1 MAKLNILGAIST
13 GLIEGGKAAQ
23 TYGAMKLKEEYMA
36 EEKQAAAAAATSDK
50 QKFLIEQVDK
60 HRGKIL
66 DSLKSGNP
74 LSGTI
79 SLDGGL
85 RDVLTKNLQLLGEA
99 ETVLVNLYMGGKGN
113 SPEAQDAINTIM
125 GAIDETNKILNTDSE
140 GSGVDLFG
148 DTTDEGFVR
157 NFVKFLDT
165 EVFKFEPENVM
176 EFMKTL
182 NSLAGSSDILSDT
195 IAEVN
200 SEFPNAT
207 EKQIA
212 SEVFNRMMS
221 GDYGKGNPNDNQ
233 GARGS
238 EVPLSDAQ
246 SQMNRIPSGSGIDMP
261 LAAGG
266 EGGLLGEEQVERGP
280 YMLDSDTGY
289 EQKGPYMLDSD
300 AGETK
305 NLPYPLDT
313 AVDPQASEQ
322 GLISAAETNT
332 ENFSEYRNKTRRES
346 LLKLI
351 ANPKTSDKDRK
362 EAEKILSEM
371 GEVISAEEQAY
382 EDARNKAALGGT
394 GATSADMTQEQMDAL
409 SRETDRQA
417 AIQQQGYIGSDE
429 AIESLYAVGGPIG
442 EPATTDILARANVK
456 KESPEI
462 ESTKSRIIASLTDL
476 ILQAESGNDTINNKF
491 NAVSRNREDPN
502 LTNMTIGEIVDKYG
516 NDAVGAGQF
525 KYKEF
530 TKPMAKKYLRM
541 EEEELKQQV
550 FTRQFQLDMIAL
562 GLEDAG
568 LTKIA
573 KGDLSPEKFQKRIAN
588 VWRGMPPTKETQIGD
603 PTDELGNK
611 ARVSGARY
619 QQHLYNY
626 RNL

>member
-1 MAKLNILGAIST
+1 MAKLNILGALTT

-23 TYGAMKLKEEYMA
+23 TYGAMKLKEEYMQKELDVATQAVQQDKLQFIYKENNDEIAALLKGGQFGVVSA
-36 EEKQAAAAAATSDK
+36 EDQNRLSNLRHSNKQLANLMFGIGPDSGLSEEDK
-50 QKFLIEQVDK
+50 NL
-60 HRGKIL
+60 L
-66 DSLKSGNP
+66 
-74 LSGTI
+74 LSGQT
-79 SLDGGL
+79 L
-85 RDVLTKNLQLLGEA
+85 EA
-99 ETVLVNLYMGGKGN
+99 PTTEEGKEKADIGLVN
-113 SPEAQDAINTIM
+113 
-125 GAIDETNKILNTDSE
+125 
-140 GSGVDLFG
+140 
-148 DTTDEGFVR
+148 
-157 NFVKFLDT
+157 NFIKFLDT
-165 EVFKFEPENVM
+165 EVFKFKPENVM

-233 GARGS
+233 GDRGS

-246 SQMNRIPSGSGIDMP
+246 SEMNRIPSGSGVDIP
-261 LAAGG
+261 FAAGG
-266 EGGLLGEEQVERGP
+266 EGGLLSKEQVEKGP

-300 AGETK
+300 TGEIK

-313 AVDPQASEQ
+313 
-322 GLISAAETNT
+322 
-332 ENFSEYRNKTRRES
+332 
-346 LLKLI
+346 
-351 ANPKTSDKDRK
+351 
-362 EAEKILSEM
+362 
-371 GEVISAEEQAY
+371 EVISAEEQAY
-382 EDARNKAALGGT
+382 EDARNEAALAGT
-394 GATSADMTQEQMDAL
+394 GATSADMTQEQIDAL

-456 KESPEI
+456 KESPEV

-476 ILQAESGNDTINNKF
+476 ILQAESGKDTINNKF

-530 TKPMAKKYLRM
+530 TKPMAKKYLGM

>member
-1 MAKLNILGAIST
+1 MAKLNILGALTT

-23 TYGAMKLKEEYMA
+23 TYGAMKLKEEYMQKELDVA
-36 EEKQAAAAAATSDK
+36 TQSVQQDKLQFIYKENNDEIAALLKGGQFGVVSQEDQNRLNNLRHSNKQLANLMFGIGPDAGLSEEEKN
-50 QKFLIEQVDK
+50 L
-60 HRGKIL
+60 L
-66 DSLKSGNP
+66 
-74 LSGTI
+74 LSGQT
-79 SLDGGL
+79 L
-85 RDVLTKNLQLLGEA
+85 EA
-99 ETVLVNLYMGGKGN
+99 PTTGKEEE
-113 SPEAQDAINTIM
+113 EAN
-125 GAIDETNKILNTDSE
+125 
-140 GSGVDLFG
+140 
-148 DTTDEGFVR
+148 EGFVR

-165 EVFKFEPENVM
+165 EVFKFKPENVM

-246 SQMNRIPSGSGIDMP
+246 SEMNRIPSGSGIDMP

-266 EGGLLGEEQVERGP
+266 ESGLLNQEQVITP
-280 YMLDSDTGY
+280 
-289 EQKGPYMLDSD
+289 EQ
-300 AGETK
+300 E
-305 NLPYPLDT
+305 
-313 AVDPQASEQ
+313 
-322 GLISAAETNT
+322 
-332 ENFSEYRNKTRRES
+332 
-346 LLKLI
+346 
-351 ANPKTSDKDRK
+351 
-362 EAEKILSEM
+362 
-371 GEVISAEEQAY
+371 AY
-382 EDARNKAALGGT
+382 EDARNEAALAGT

-442 EPATTDILARANVK
+442 EPATTDVLARANVK

-476 ILQAESGNDTINNKF
+476 ILQAESGKDAINNKF
-491 NAVSRNREDPN
+491 NAVSGNREDPN

-530 TKPMAKKYLRM
+530 TKPMAKKYLGM

-619 QQHLYNY
+619 QQRLYNY

>member
-1 MAKLNILGAIST
+1 
-13 GLIEGGKAAQ
+13 
-23 TYGAMKLKEEYMA
+23 
-36 EEKQAAAAAATSDK
+36 
-50 QKFLIEQVDK
+50 
-60 HRGKIL
+60 
-66 DSLKSGNP
+66 
-74 LSGTI
+74 
-79 SLDGGL
+79 
-85 RDVLTKNLQLLGEA
+85 
-99 ETVLVNLYMGGKGN
+99 
-113 SPEAQDAINTIM
+113 
-125 GAIDETNKILNTDSE
+125 
-140 GSGVDLFG
+140 
-148 DTTDEGFVR
+148 
-157 NFVKFLDT
+157 
-165 EVFKFEPENVM
+165 M

-246 SQMNRIPSGSGIDMP
+246 SEMNRISSGSGIDMP

-266 EGGLLGEEQVERGP
+266 ESGLLNQEQVITP
-280 YMLDSDTGY
+280 
-289 EQKGPYMLDSD
+289 EQ
-300 AGETK
+300 E
-305 NLPYPLDT
+305 
-313 AVDPQASEQ
+313 
-322 GLISAAETNT
+322 
-332 ENFSEYRNKTRRES
+332 
-346 LLKLI
+346 
-351 ANPKTSDKDRK
+351 
-362 EAEKILSEM
+362 
-371 GEVISAEEQAY
+371 AY
-382 EDARNKAALGGT
+382 EDARNEAALAGT

-442 EPATTDILARANVK
+442 EPATTDVLARANVK

-476 ILQAESGNDTINNKF
+476 ILQAESGKDAINNKF
-491 NAVSRNREDPN
+491 NAVSGNREDPN

-530 TKPMAKKYLRM
+530 TKPMAKKYLGM

-619 QQHLYNY
+619 QQRLYNY

>member
-1 MAKLNILGAIST
+1 MAKLNILGALTT

-23 TYGAMKLKEEYMA
+23 TYGAMKLKEEYMQKELDVA
-36 EEKQAAAAAATSDK
+36 TQAVQQDKLQFIYKENNDEIAALLKGGQFGVVSQEDQNRLNNLRHSNKQLANLMFGIGPDAGLSEEEKN
-50 QKFLIEQVDK
+50 L
-60 HRGKIL
+60 L
-66 DSLKSGNP
+66 
-74 LSGTI
+74 LSGQT
-79 SLDGGL
+79 L
-85 RDVLTKNLQLLGEA
+85 EA
-99 ETVLVNLYMGGKGN
+99 PTTEEGKEKADIGLVN
-113 SPEAQDAINTIM
+113 
-125 GAIDETNKILNTDSE
+125 
-140 GSGVDLFG
+140 
-148 DTTDEGFVR
+148 
-157 NFVKFLDT
+157 NFIKYLDT
-165 EVFKFEPENVM
+165 EVFKFKPENVM

-233 GARGS
+233 GDRGS

-246 SQMNRIPSGSGIDMP
+246 SEMNRIPSGSGIDMP

-266 EGGLLGEEQVERGP
+266 EGGLLSEGQVEKGP

-289 EQKGPYMLDSD
+289 EEKGPYMLDSD
-300 AGETK
+300 AGEIK

-313 AVDPQASEQ
+313 EV
-322 GLISAAETNT
+322 ISAEETNT
-332 ENFSEYRNKTRRES
+332 ENFSEYRNKIRRES

-442 EPATTDILARANVK
+442 EPATTDVLARANVK

-476 ILQAESGNDTINNKF
+476 ILQAESGKDTVNNKF
-491 NAVSRNREDPN
+491 NAVSGNREDPN

-525 KYKEF
+525 KYKQF
-530 TKPMAKKYLRM
+530 TKPMAKKYLGM

>member
-1 MAKLNILGAIST
+1 MAKLNILGALTT

-23 TYGAMKLKEEYMA
+23 TYGAMKLKEEYMQKELDVA
-36 EEKQAAAAAATSDK
+36 TQAVQQDKLQFIYKENNDEIAALLKGGQFGVVSQEDQNRLNNLRHSNKQLANLMFGIGPDAGLSEEEKN
-50 QKFLIEQVDK
+50 L
-60 HRGKIL
+60 L
-66 DSLKSGNP
+66 
-74 LSGTI
+74 LSGQT
-79 SLDGGL
+79 L
-85 RDVLTKNLQLLGEA
+85 EA
-99 ETVLVNLYMGGKGN
+99 PTTEEGKEKADIGLVN
-113 SPEAQDAINTIM
+113 
-125 GAIDETNKILNTDSE
+125 
-140 GSGVDLFG
+140 
-148 DTTDEGFVR
+148 
-157 NFVKFLDT
+157 NFIKYLDT
-165 EVFKFEPENVM
+165 EVFKFKPENVM

-233 GARGS
+233 GDRGS

-246 SQMNRIPSGSGIDMP
+246 SEMNRIPSGSGIDMP

-266 EGGLLGEEQVERGP
+266 EGGLLSEGQVEKGP

-289 EQKGPYMLDSD
+289 EEKGPYMLDSD
-300 AGETK
+300 AGEIK

-313 AVDPQASEQ
+313 EV
-322 GLISAAETNT
+322 ISAEETNT
-332 ENFSEYRNKTRRES
+332 ENFSEYRNKIRRES

-417 AIQQQGYIGSDE
+417 TIQQQGYIGSDE
-429 AIESLYAVGGPIG
+429 AIESLYAVGSPIG
-442 EPATTDILARANVK
+442 EPATTDVLARANVK

-476 ILQAESGNDTINNKF
+476 ILQAESGKDTVNNKF
-491 NAVSRNREDPN
+491 NAVSGNREDPN

-525 KYKEF
+525 KYKQF
-530 TKPMAKKYLRM
+530 TKPMAKKYLGM

>member
-1 MAKLNILGAIST
+1 MAKLNILGALTT

-23 TYGAMKLKEEYMA
+23 TYGAMKLKEEYMQKELDVA
-36 EEKQAAAAAATSDK
+36 TQAVQQDKLQFIYKENNDEIAALLKGGQFGVVSQEDQNRLNNLRHSNKQLANLMFGIGPDAGLSEEEKN
-50 QKFLIEQVDK
+50 L
-60 HRGKIL
+60 L
-66 DSLKSGNP
+66 
-74 LSGTI
+74 LSGQT
-79 SLDGGL
+79 L
-85 RDVLTKNLQLLGEA
+85 EA
-99 ETVLVNLYMGGKGN
+99 PTTEEGKEKADIGLVN
-113 SPEAQDAINTIM
+113 
-125 GAIDETNKILNTDSE
+125 
-140 GSGVDLFG
+140 
-148 DTTDEGFVR
+148 
-157 NFVKFLDT
+157 NFIKYLDT
-165 EVFKFEPENVM
+165 EVFKFKPENVM

-233 GARGS
+233 GDRGS

-246 SQMNRIPSGSGIDMP
+246 SEMNRIPSGSGIDMP

-266 EGGLLGEEQVERGP
+266 EGGLLSEEQVEKGP

-289 EQKGPYMLDSD
+289 EEKGPYMLDSD
-300 AGETK
+300 AGEIK

-313 AVDPQASEQ
+313 EV
-322 GLISAAETNT
+322 ISAEETNT
-332 ENFSEYRNKTRRES
+332 ENFSEYRNKIRRES

-442 EPATTDILARANVK
+442 EPATTDVLARANVK

-476 ILQAESGNDTINNKF
+476 ILQAESGKDTVNNKF
-491 NAVSRNREDPN
+491 NAVSGNREDPN

-525 KYKEF
+525 KYKQF
-530 TKPMAKKYLRM
+530 TKPMAKKYLGM

>member
-23 TYGAMKLKEEYMA
+23 TYGAMKLKEEYMQKELDVATQAVQQDKLQFIYKENNDEIAALLKGGQFGVVSA
-36 EEKQAAAAAATSDK
+36 EDQNRLNNLRHSNKQLANLMFGIGPDSGLSEEDK
-50 QKFLIEQVDK
+50 NL
-60 HRGKIL
+60 L
-66 DSLKSGNP
+66 
-74 LSGTI
+74 LSGQTLEAPTTEEGKEKADI
-79 SLDGGL
+79 GL
-85 RDVLTKNLQLLGEA
+85 
-99 ETVLVNLYMGGKGN
+99 
-113 SPEAQDAINTIM
+113 IN
-125 GAIDETNKILNTDSE
+125 
-140 GSGVDLFG
+140 
-148 DTTDEGFVR
+148 

-165 EVFKFEPENVM
+165 EVFKFKPENVM

-233 GARGS
+233 GARG
-238 EVPLSDAQ
+238 
-246 SQMNRIPSGSGIDMP
+246 IP

-266 EGGLLGEEQVERGP
+266 ESGLLSEDQNAATA
-280 YMLDSDTGY
+280 D
-289 EQKGPYMLDSD
+289 
-300 AGETK
+300 ETSFGTMD
-305 NLPYPLDT
+305 NVNDLPATSAT

-394 GATSADMTQEQMDAL
+394 GATSADMTQEQIDAL

-442 EPATTDILARANVK
+442 EPATTDVLARANVK
-456 KESPEI
+456 KESPEV

-476 ILQAESGNDTINNKF
+476 ILQAESGKDAINNKF
-491 NAVSRNREDPN
+491 NAVSGNREDPN

-530 TKPMAKKYLRM
+530 TKPMAKKYLGM